1 MKEHWCLLSLNGDSP
16 RSVIWQPRRK
26 KGAINMPLKERYTER
41 AFMHFAVRKFTWCV
55 PSWVTYVEYSIYDDF
70 KNQDIL
76 VCKWKLLMLSF
87 CN

>member
-1 MKEHWCLLSLNGDSP
+1 MIILEALFDSLGE
-16 RSVIWQPRRK
+16 K
-26 KGAINMPLKERYTER
+26 KGVINMPLKKKYTER
-41 AFMHFAVRKFTWCV
+41 ALMHFAIRKFTWCV
-55 PSWVTYVEYSIYDDF
+55 PSWVTCIEYSIYDEF